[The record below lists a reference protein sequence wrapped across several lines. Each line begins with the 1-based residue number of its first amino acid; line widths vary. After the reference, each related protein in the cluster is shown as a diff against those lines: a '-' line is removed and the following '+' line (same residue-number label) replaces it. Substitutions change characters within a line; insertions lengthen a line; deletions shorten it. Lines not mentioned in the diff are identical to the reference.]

1 MWSSVVVLW
10 YVLLALFFLHFLPCS
25 GVVRPITGA
34 PFLTT
39 SSVFSAQEFRE
50 LEVTIILV
58 GVKIYM
64 FWLPRFVMCVWT
76 AGHLLGVDLSFAIVI
91 AVAVST
97 CGMGM

>member
-1 MWSSVVVLW
+1 M
-10 YVLLALFFLHFLPCS
+10 
-25 GVVRPITGA
+25 
-34 PFLTT
+34 
-39 SSVFSAQEFRE
+39 
-50 LEVTIILV
+50 IILV

-76 AGHLLGVDLSFAIVI
+76 AGHLLGVDLSFAIVN